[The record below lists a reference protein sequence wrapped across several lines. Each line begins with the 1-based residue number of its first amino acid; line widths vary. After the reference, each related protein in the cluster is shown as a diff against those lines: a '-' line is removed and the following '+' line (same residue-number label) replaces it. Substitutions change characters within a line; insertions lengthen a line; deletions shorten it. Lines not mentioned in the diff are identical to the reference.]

1 MIVVYELMTL
11 HMTKEELSNFISF
24 NPSHPTQVVDYYYKA
39 QNKIMMPNWI
49 TFLFGAYWFLYR
61 RMYFMFFIF
70 YFVIGYSIQYFFA
83 KAGYDRGASGAYS
96 SMILNTLIAFFGTAL
111 YLRFVK
117 RKMGKVKR
125 LGVHVRLFYPFV
137 LFARNL
143 FFLLILQICGIWLHI
158 DFLIIGIYPFLLLSL
173 GHMFIMYIYYF
184 FDWRRSRYV
193 I

>member
-1 MIVVYELMTL
+1 MSQ

-24 NPSHPTQVVDYYYKA
+24 DSSNPTQAVDYYYKA
-39 QNKIMMPNWI
+39 QNKMIIPNWT

-61 RMYFMFFIF
+61 RMYFMFFVF
-70 YFVIGYSIQYFFA
+70 YFVIGYAIQHFFT

-96 SMILNTLIAFFGTAL
+96 SMILNTLIAFFGTSL

-117 RKMGKVKR
+117 RKMGKVKH
-125 LGVHVRLFYPFV
+125 LGVHVRLFYPFA
-137 LFARNL
+137 LFARNI
-143 FFLLILQICGIWLHI
+143 FFLLILQICGVWWSVN
-158 DFLIIGIYPFLLLSL
+158 FLITGIYPFLLLSL
-173 GHMFIMYIYYF
+173 GHMFVMYVYYF